1 MGYVNLIPMERLVRR
16 RRKARLCRWVA
27 VCGAYVVLLIA
38 GTLLLRVLHATEDR
52 SVTQQLTAANQRVE
66 EGNKMTLE
74 LRRELAEATMALETT
89 RAIREQPNWS
99 KLFLRL
105 SNQAGEEIVLSRC
118 QVATFTNDNKAITD
132 GWNESSSAKPLAQLL
147 TECQHKLVLN
157 GFARSQES
165 VSRFVLGLESS
176 GAFDLVRV
184 VNSSR
189 QSFLQGQA
197 VAFNVECQF

>member
-1 MGYVNLIPMERLVRR
+1 MGPVNLIPAERLIRR
-16 RRKARLCRWVA
+16 RRKARWYTWAVA
-27 VCGAYVVLLIA
+27 CGVYAVVLIA
-38 GTLLLRVLHATEDR
+38 GTLLLRLLNVTADR

-66 EGNKMTLE
+66 ESNTTLLD

-89 RAIREQPNWS
+89 KAIHEQPNWS

-105 SNQAGEEIVLSRC
+105 SNQAGEEVVLSRC
-118 QVATFTNDNKAITD
+118 QVATLTTDNKPITD
-132 GWNESSSAKPLAQLL
+132 GWNESSSAKPLAQVL
-147 TECQHKLVLN
+147 TECRHKLVLN
-157 GFARSQES
+157 GFGRSQEA

-189 QSFLQGQA
+189 QSFLQDQA
-197 VAFNVECQF
+197 VAFHVECQF